1 MPDGNHQW
9 LYFIIAALATWRLT
23 HLLAFE
29 DGPWDCLARLRARLG
44 AGFWGRLTDCFY
56 CLSLWIA
63 LPITFAMQPGWG
75 HGLLVW
81 LGLSGAACLLD
92 RLGQKEIS
100 MQRVD

>member
-1 MPDGNHQW
+1 MGLPGEASRKTRRRVLGWVDG
-9 LYFIIAALATWRLT
+9 
-23 HLLAFE
+23 LLLL
-29 DGPWDCLARLRARLG
+29 PQ
-44 AGFWGRLTDCFY
+44 
-56 CLSLWIA
+56 SVIA
-63 LPITFAMQPGWG
+63 LPITFALQPGWG